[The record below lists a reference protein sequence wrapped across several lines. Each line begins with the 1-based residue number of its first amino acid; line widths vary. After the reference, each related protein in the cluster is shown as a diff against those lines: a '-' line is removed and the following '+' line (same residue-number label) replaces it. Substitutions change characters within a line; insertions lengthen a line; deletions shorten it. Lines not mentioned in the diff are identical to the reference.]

1 MAKPGILADRAF
13 QLPDA
18 CGFGGR
24 YDRVSLGPAAFV
36 IGDDEVVVEAKWVET
51 RLQKGLSAHALVLL
65 RAAFFAPAS
74 RGDRRTASAIH
85 REQAVGHGEV
95 LQLVGIFLNHDGC
108 EDSRTER
115 GDMVDHYIV
124 KWRAARQHDQ
134 ENAAAFVILF
144 VEIVSDDVVNAV
156 DAAIGGNALTLG
168 GMRIRDLEDATDV
181 ADPVVPK
188 RNVIDAADRT
198 VARLAA
204 RAQQHREA
212 SLTETTPG
220 IF

>member
-1 MAKPGILADRAF
+1 MRWFCCA
-13 QLPDA
+13 QLSLPPPA
-18 CGFGGR
+18 EAIAGR
-24 YDRVSLGPAAFV
+24 RPPSTAN
-36 IGDDEVVVEAKWVET
+36 
-51 RLQKGLSAHALVLL
+51 RLLV
-65 RAAFFAPAS
+65 
-74 RGDRRTASAIH
+74 
-85 REQAVGHGEV
+85 
-95 LQLVGIFLNHDGC
+95 
-108 EDSRTER
+108 
-115 GDMVDHYIV
+115 IV

-156 DAAIGGNALTLG
+156 DATIGGNALTLG

-204 RAQQHREA
+204 RA
-212 SLTETTPG
+212 
-220 IF
+220 